1 MIFESYCRLTFFDQF
16 KNTIIRKE
24 SQFFYLL
31 IYLYLY
37 LFDTQ
42 QMQSTKNLPLSLTGA
57 GLEYHALADYH
68 RFVTSEGKQS
78 QVPMSVTQVARQK
91 SHKRK
96 LTELRKR
103 WKTLTIEQR
112 KLLAEGDTNEKK
124 LIAFLAVL
132 KTYEIAVRF
141 VEEEVIHAF
150 RNTPHKI
157 TYHDF
162 DRYILR
168 LEEEYPDLKNR
179 SEATFNK
186 IRSRIFGMMR
196 EVGMFEKKQS
206 FKLHRPYLPVAFK
219 HAVQADEEAKLI
231 WFLHEQ

>member
-1 MIFESYCRLTFFDQF
+1 LGQIKGLTQF
-16 KNTIIRKE
+16 SSLQIY
-24 SQFFYLL
+24 S
-31 IYLYLY
+31 YLYA
-37 LFDTQ
+37 LFTINLL
-42 QMQSTKNLPLSLTGA
+42 MHSTNKISLSLTGA
-57 GLEYHALADYH
+57 GLEYQALADYH
-68 RFVTSEGKQS
+68 RFVTSEGKQY